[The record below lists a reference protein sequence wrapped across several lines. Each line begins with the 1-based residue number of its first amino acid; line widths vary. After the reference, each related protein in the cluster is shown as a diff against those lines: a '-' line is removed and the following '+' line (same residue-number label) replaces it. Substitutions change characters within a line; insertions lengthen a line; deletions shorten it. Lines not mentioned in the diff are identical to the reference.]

1 MAEDRQLGHTTY
13 GNIEEAMVDLNT
25 TVAVI
30 EDDGRVGYVVILHQL
45 PQNVCHRVAGGT
57 HLDQVLLL
65 VRLQI
70 EPLPSWEQIMNTRR
84 KCCIVKLLLFT
95 NPKFL
100 PQIIWIAVGEGNGWN
115 SQCEGEGLDYF
126 RGFSGKSRV
135 NEQVWRGRGIAH
147 GRQLPAY

>member
-1 MAEDRQLGHTTY
+1 MAEDRQFGQTTY

-30 EDDGRVGYVVILHQL
+30 KDDGRVGNVVILHQL

-70 EPLPSWEQIMNTRR
+70 EPLPLWEQRR
-84 KCCIVKLLLFT
+84 KRCHASLIHK
-95 NPKFL
+95 
-100 PQIIWIAVGEGNGWN
+100 PQILTPNH
-115 SQCEGEGLDYF
+115 LDC
-126 RGFSGKSRV
+126 RR
-135 NEQVWRGRGIAH
+135 
-147 GRQLPAY
+147 